1 MRKLFSGVLSVILI
15 TVMLFA
21 SLISCKKGDE
31 SESLQSSESES
42 VSDSDNGGEPVNPVE
57 VKEEHFWYGGLHKVS
72 VTENAGRVLA
82 SNGRSDYSII
92 YDNKSSKALQAAN
105 FIQKHI
111 AAVTGVE
118 LAVTAGTDITSVSE
132 SDKYIVLGRRD
143 LFSSAGLTMPE
154 DDLAPSG
161 YYLRTYG
168 NAAFMEV
175 ETSFG
180 YQQGAINFLKH
191 VLGYTMY
198 SEDTVV
204 YSKKGDTIPD
214 MNIVE
219 KPDYGFRVQGNNVSD
234 EARYGMGFIKNQDII
249 IPVGQ
254 GGYFHNSLN
263 YFDSSENNIDPT
275 LGEEHPKWFAT
286 NNREL
291 CYTARGDKDE
301 LELMIDRVAEII
313 EREAENSPEKP
324 VITFT
329 IQDNFYS
336 CECTTCKK
344 YEETYGNAAAAARV
358 IQFTN
363 RVAKKVDA
371 YFAEKAAAEN
381 TEKRDLLINI
391 FAYHHTTQAPVVKNA
406 DGTYSPMDDTV
417 VLEKNVGVFIAPI
430 EASFTHSFYDDVN
443 KQYAEIAEGWA
454 SIASHVYAWLYEPNY
469 SYYMYPFNTFDSSL
483 ETLRFFRAN
492 NAEYVWTEGQTMQ
505 TNATGFNK
513 LKEYINSVEEF
524 DVNCNL
530 QEIVDDFFANY
541 FCEAAEPMRQ
551 FFSEF
556 QMWSRKIENDETN
569 EISGTIY
576 EQIGVSK
583 YWPRNL
589 LTHWLDLVDEAY
601 EAIEPLKYTDNA
613 KYQVLSKHLKIES
626 IFPRYALLTLHSGY
640 YSQETLRAERIAFR
654 DDCREL
660 SIQYTAQNVGLDLLY
675 ATWGI

>member
-92 YDNKSSKALQAAN
+92 YDNESSKALQAAN

-111 AAVTGVE
+111 AAVTGAE
-118 LAVTAGTDITSVSE
+118 LAATAGTDITSVSE

-143 LFSSAGLTMPE
+143 LLSSAGLTMPQ

-161 YYLRTYG
+161 YYLKTYG
-168 NAAFMEV
+168 NVAFMEV
-175 ETSFG
+175 ATSFG
-180 YQQGAINFLKH
+180 YQQGAITFLKH

-214 MNIVE
+214 MDIVE

-263 YFDSSENNIDPT
+263 YFDSSENKIDPV

-291 CYTARGDKDE
+291 CYTARGDADE
-301 LELMIDRVAEII
+301 LELMIGRVAEII
-313 EREAENSPEKP
+313 EQKAEEYPETP

-336 CECTTCKK
+336 CECAACKK
-344 YEETYGNAAAAARV
+344 FEETYGNAAAAARV

-371 YFAEKAAAEN
+371 YFEEKAAAEN

-406 DGTYSPMDDTV
+406 DGTYSPMDDSV

-430 EASFTHSFYDDVN
+430 EASFTHSFYDEVN

-454 SIASHVYAWLYEPNY
+454 SLASHVYAWIYEPNY

-551 FFSEF
+551 FLTEF

-576 EQIGVSK
+576 EAIGVSK

-589 LTHWLDLVDEAY
+589 LTHWLDLIDDAY
-601 EAIEPLKYTDNA
+601 AAIEPLKYTDNA
-613 KYQVLSKHLKIES
+613 KYQVLSKHLKIET

-640 YSQETLRAERIAFR
+640 YSQETLRAERISFR

-660 SIQYTAQNVGLDLLY
+660 SIQYTAQNVDLDVLY

>member
-1 MRKLFSGVLSVILI
+1 MRKLLGGVLSAILI
-15 TVMLFA
+15 AVMLFA
-21 SLISCKKGDE
+21 SLVSCG
-31 SESLQSSESES
+31 
-42 VSDSDNGGEPVNPVE
+42 NGGDSLTDSVNAGESASDKPNE
-57 VKEEHFWYGGLHKVS
+57 AINPIDVKEEHFWYGGLHKVN
-72 VTENAGRVLA
+72 VTENPQRVLVE
-82 SNGRSDYSII
+82 NGVSDYTIV
-92 YDNKSSKALQAAN
+92 YDVESSKALQAAN
-105 FIQKHI
+105 FILKHI
-111 AAVTGVE
+111 SAATGADVKI
-118 LAVTAGTDITSVSE
+118 TAGEDIVAVSGN
-132 SDKYIVLGRRD
+132 DKYIVLGRRD
-143 LFSSAGLTMPE
+143 LFSAAGLTMPE

-161 YYLRTYG
+161 YYLKTYG
-168 NAAFMEV
+168 NSVFMEV
-175 ETSFG
+175 ATGFG
-180 YQQGAINFLKH
+180 YQQGAITLLKH

-204 YSKKGDTIPD
+204 YTKTGKTIPD
-214 MNIVE
+214 MEIIE
-219 KPDYGFRVQGNNVSD
+219 KPDYGYRVQGNAVSD

-263 YFDSSENNIDPT
+263 YFDSSENKIDPT
-275 LGEEHPKWFAT
+275 LAEEHPKWFAT

-291 CYTARGDKDE
+291 CYTARGDEEE
-301 LELMIDRVAEII
+301 LELMITRVAEII
-313 EREAENSPEKP
+313 EQKAEEYPETP

-336 CECTTCKK
+336 CECTWCKK
-344 YEETYGNAAAAARV
+344 FEETYGNAAAAARV

-371 YFAEKAAAEN
+371 YFEEKAAAEN
-381 TEKRDLLINI
+381 AEKRDLLINI

-406 DGTYSPMDDTV
+406 DGSYSAMDESV

-454 SIASHVYAWLYEPNY
+454 SLSSHVYAWLYEPNY
-469 SYYMYPFNTFDSSL
+469 SYYLYPFNTFDSSL

-492 NAEYVWTEGQTMQ
+492 NSEYVWTEGQTMQ

-530 QEIVDDFFANY
+530 QEITDDFFANY
-541 FCEAAEPMRQ
+541 FLEAAKPMRQ
-551 FFSEF
+551 FLSEF
-556 QMWSRKIENDETN
+556 QIWSRKIENDETN

-576 EQIGVSK
+576 EQIAVSK

-589 LTHWLDLVDEAY
+589 LTHWLDLIDEAY

-613 KYQVLSKHLKIES
+613 KYRIIAKHIKIES

-640 YSQETLRAERIAFR
+640 YSQESLKAERIAFR

-660 SIQYTAQNVGLDLLY
+660 SIQYTAQNVGLDILY

>member
-1 MRKLFSGVLSVILI
+1 MRKFYSGIISATLI
-15 TVMLFA
+15 IAMLFT
-21 SLISCKKGDE
+21 SLVSCGKSSDGND
-31 SESLQSSESES
+31 SESFSES
-42 VSDSDNGGEPVNPVE
+42 VSALPESPRNPIDID
-57 VKEEHFWYGGLHKVS
+57 EEHLWDGGLHKVNVS
-72 VTENAGRVLA
+72 ENNSRVLA
-82 SNGRSDYSII
+82 ENGKTGYAII
-92 YDNKSSKALQAAN
+92 YDDSSAKALQAAN

-111 AAVTGVE
+111 SAATGADIVVTKGE
-118 LAVTAGTDITSVSE
+118 DTE
-132 SDKYIVLGRRD
+132 SIAETDKYIVLGRRD
-143 LFSSAGLTMPE
+143 LFSAAGLTMPT

-161 YYLRTYG
+161 YYLKTRG
-168 NAAFMEV
+168 NNVFMEV
-175 ETSFG
+175 ASSFG
-180 YQQGAINFLKH
+180 YQQGAITFLRH
-191 VLGYTMY
+191 VLGYVMY

-204 YSKKGDTIPD
+204 YKKIGNTIPD
-214 MNIVE
+214 MDIVE
-219 KPDYGFRVQGNNVSD
+219 KPDYGFRVQGNAVSD

-254 GGYFHNSLN
+254 GGYFHNSMN
-263 YFDSSENNIDPT
+263 YFDSSENKIDPT
-275 LGEEHPKWFAT
+275 LGSEHPKWFAT

-291 CYTARGDKDE
+291 CYTARGDEDE
-301 LELMIDRVAEII
+301 LEFMITRVAEII
-313 EREAENSPEKP
+313 EQKAEEYPETP
-324 VITFT
+324 VITFS
-329 IQDNFYS
+329 IQDNYYS
-336 CECTTCKK
+336 CECATCKS
-344 YEETYGNAAAAARV
+344 YEATYGDAAAAARV
-358 IQFTN
+358 IRFTN

-371 YFAEKAAAEN
+371 YFTEKAERDG

-391 FAYHHTTQAPVVKNA
+391 FGYHHTTQPPVKKNA
-406 DGTYSPMDDTV
+406 DGTYSAADETV

-454 SIASHVYAWLYEPNY
+454 SISSHVYAWLYEPNY
-469 SYYMYPFNTFDSSL
+469 SFYMYPFNTFDSSL

-492 NAEYVWTEGQTMQ
+492 NSEYVWTEGQTQQ

-530 QEIVDDFFANY
+530 QEIVDDFFENY
-541 FCEAAEPMRQ
+541 FCDAAEPMRR
-551 FFSEF
+551 FLSEF

-583 YWPRNL
+583 YWPKNL
-589 LTHWLDLVDEAY
+589 LDHWLDLIDEAY

-613 KYQVLSKHLKIES
+613 RYEVISKHLKIES

-640 YSQETLRAERIAFR
+640 YGQDELKEKRIAFR
-654 DDCREL
+654 DDCNAL
-660 SIQYTAQNVGLDLLY
+660 SIQYTAQNVGLDLLF